1 MYIYILVCIYICIN
15 VCIVCA
21 YVYVYKWQVLSE
33 SRPELELAADHAYSF
48 RFLSGAVW
56 RAETQQD
63 VLRGRV
69 AVATGL
75 AVELEL
81 EQLLLCA
88 PYSEYSHVGVL

>member
-1 MYIYILVCIYICIN
+1 M
-15 VCIVCA
+15 
-21 YVYVYKWQVLSE
+21 
-33 SRPELELAADHAYSF
+33 
-48 RFLSGAVW
+48 W

-88 PYSEYSHVGVL
+88 PYSEYSRRALWVRTWGTRSTHAGDAGCRCRYTLVVALALTLFADWESCCKGNDSRSGNRRLGAS